1 MTLSDLVAGGLMLL
15 GIAFFV
21 TGTLGLLRF
30 PDIYTRLHAL
40 TKADNLGLGFTILGI
55 ALSNGSV
62 LFALKLVFIWAL
74 VMLSSAAAS
83 QLIAERMLRDDVQPW
98 TKL

>member
-1 MTLSDLVAGGLMLL
+1 MTLSDAIAVGLMLL

-21 TGTLGLLRF
+21 TGTLGLLRL

-40 TKADNLGLGFTILGI
+40 TKADNLGLGFTILGL

-62 LFALKLVFIWAL
+62 LFAIKLLFIWAL

-83 QLIAERMLRDDVQPW
+83 QLIAERMLAENVAPW
-98 TKL
+98 TKP